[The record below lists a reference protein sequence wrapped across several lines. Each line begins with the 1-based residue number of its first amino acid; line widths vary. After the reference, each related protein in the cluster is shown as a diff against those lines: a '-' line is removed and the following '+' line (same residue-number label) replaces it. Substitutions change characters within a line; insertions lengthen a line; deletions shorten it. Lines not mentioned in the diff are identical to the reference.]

1 MVGHRRHEAN
11 DDRDEFGKPRETAIN
26 AVRSNRVSKMS
37 TKILAAAAFLAA
49 LVSGHAAQAAG
60 PGGFARTFAASP
72 ALEYKMADV
81 RPAAKAQAADSTFS
95 LTRDKAQEL
104 VRVNRTVNKT
114 IDALDSYFD
123 GFQTDLVVAAPSGAC
138 FDCADLKRDRLVA
151 LGWPDDRM
159 HVTYAL
165 TDTGRVQ
172 RVLVVSTDR
181 GQIVLGEKVS
191 VVRGWRNDQAEA
203 AAEALSQTASKAPA
217 AYYDI

>member
-1 MVGHRRHEAN
+1 
-11 DDRDEFGKPRETAIN
+11 
-26 AVRSNRVSKMS
+26 MS

-72 ALEYKMADV
+72 ALEYKMAEV
-81 RPAAKAQAADSTFS
+81 RRSQKAQPAGGAFS

-104 VRVNRTVNKT
+104 VRINRTINQA
-114 IDALDSYFD
+114 IDAVDSYFD
-123 GFQTDLVVAAPSGAC
+123 GFQTDLAIAAPAAC

-151 LGWPDDRM
+151 LGWPDDRL
-159 HVTYAL
+159 HITYAL

-191 VVRGWRNDQAEA
+191 IVRGWRNEQAGA

-217 AYYDI
+217 AHYDI

>member
-1 MVGHRRHEAN
+1 
-11 DDRDEFGKPRETAIN
+11 
-26 AVRSNRVSKMS
+26 MS

-49 LVSGHAAQAAG
+49 LISGHAAQAAG

-72 ALEYKMADV
+72 ALEYKMAEV
-81 RPAAKAQAADSTFS
+81 RPSARVEPARGVFS

-104 VRVNRTVNKT
+104 VRINRTINQA
-114 IDALDSYFD
+114 IDAVDSYFD
-123 GFQTDLVVAAPSGAC
+123 GFQTDLAIAAPAPAAC

-151 LGWPDDRM
+151 LGWPDDRL
-159 HVTYAL
+159 HITYAL

-191 VVRGWRNDQAEA
+191 VMRGRRNEQARA